1 MKFIHTIVGTS
12 YDCTAHEPNRSPVF
26 VLNKLGEE
34 ICELSDAF
42 HGIGTASEPLNG
54 EVADVIISAIDLLY
68 VMDFNDQQLHGCM
81 TKEELVDSVQTRL
94 GLCGDCSPE
103 YLEADWFRLV
113 DREPQKHLNLI
124 HHYHGRII
132 RLCNQ
137 PYRSQDIL
145 ERLVANLI
153 KHVARMACGEGALHS
168 VNMLSTRIKVEH
180 AIEHKVEKWRTKF
193 GL

>member
-1 MKFIHTIVGTS
+1 MKFLHTIIGTS
-12 YDCTAHEPNRSPVF
+12 YDCTAHCPDRSPVF

-34 ICELSDAF
+34 ICELSDVF
-42 HGIGTASEPLNG
+42 HGIASSEPLNG

-68 VMDFNDQQLHGCM
+68 VMELTDSQLHGCM
-81 TKEELVDSVQTRL
+81 TKEELVDSMKANLALVC
-94 GLCGDCSPE
+94 LCSSE
-103 YLEADWFRLV
+103 NLEEDWFHLV
-113 DREPQKHLNLI
+113 DRKPDRHLSMI

-137 PYRSQDIL
+137 PQRSRDIL
-145 ERLVANLI
+145 YGLVGQLV
-153 KHVARMACGEGALHS
+153 KYTARMACSEGANHS
-168 VNMLSTRIKVEH
+168 VNMMSTRIKVEH

>member
-1 MKFIHTIVGTS
+1 MKFLHTVVGTS

-34 ICELSDAF
+34 ICELSDVF
-42 HGIGTASEPLNG
+42 HGIASSEPLNG

-68 VMDFNDQQLHGCM
+68 VMDFTDQQLHGCM
-81 TKEELVDSVQTRL
+81 TKEELIDSVQTRL
-94 GLCGDCSPE
+94 GLHSNCSPE
-103 YLEADWFRLV
+103 YLEEDWFRLV
-113 DREPQKHLNLI
+113 DRDPQKHLNLI

-137 PYRSQDIL
+137 PYRSEDVL
-145 ERLVANLI
+145 ERLVAQLI
-153 KHVARMACGEGALHS
+153 TQVARMACGEGALHS

>member
-34 ICELSDAF
+34 ICELSDVF
-42 HGIGTASEPLNG
+42 HDIASSEPLNG

-68 VMDFNDQQLHGCM
+68 VMDFTDQQLHGCM
-81 TKEELVDSVQTRL
+81 TKEELIDSVQTRL
-94 GLCGDCSPE
+94 GMHSNCSPE
-103 YLEADWFRLV
+103 YLEEDWFRLI
-113 DREPQKHLNLI
+113 DRDPQKHLNLI

-137 PYRSQDIL
+137 PYRSEDVL
-145 ERLVANLI
+145 ERLVAQLI
-153 KHVARMACGEGALHS
+153 TQVARMACGEGALHS
-168 VNMLSTRIKVEH
+168 NCTMATRIKVEQ
-180 AIEHKVEKWRTKF
+180 AFNHKVEKWRIKF

>member
-34 ICELSDAF
+34 ICELSDVF
-42 HGIGTASEPLNG
+42 HGIASSEPLNG

-68 VMDFNDQQLHGCM
+68 VMDFTDQQLHGCM
-81 TKEELVDSVQTRL
+81 TKEELIDSVQTRL
-94 GLCGDCSPE
+94 GLHSNCSPE
-103 YLEADWFRLV
+103 YLEEDWFRLI

-137 PYRSQDIL
+137 PYRSEDIL
-145 ERLVANLI
+145 ERLVAQLI
-153 KHVARMACGEGALHS
+153 AQVARMACGEGALHS

-180 AIEHKVEKWRTKF
+180 AVEHKVEKWRTKF